1 MAMNMFKRA
10 MATAVSNA
18 AEVVGLKSGGAHDEV
33 LDGYKSRLSSIQGEM
48 SSLKNTAQTYSKAM
62 LALGASGCSVCED
75 FKTVYAKSAPRQP
88 QINTFVTAEQAI
100 DETTFKVFR
109 DSYGWDILKVL
120 DDWQEDSNRL
130 MDDIRNTEA
139 ALEQVKTL
147 EAKVASY
154 RAAKD
159 KKSQRGQDTTS
170 KDAETLQQAEE
181 MLTKYQ
187 TNFNGQRAELD
198 KKINAFFDGRYALL
212 DSVFVRF
219 IELQTEF
226 SAQMS
231 SSLKPLQ
238 DTVTNYRKRY
248 PLDGSK
254 RTSNS
259 PSPAPSASGRNSISP
274 GPKAAPPAANTAAAA
289 SPIPDFLG
297 GASILDAKPA
307 ASEDEE
313 EESEEETDDS
323 EDDEDHHPIPAA
335 SKSPRNASPAAFA
348 TSPRGSVKSPVPAPD
363 TDLLFGSD
371 KPQSN
376 GELFDLFGSAPSKPA
391 PTSSSPKH
399 ASPSPDPAFDLFDF
413 SGPPTSAATSPK
425 PAAAAKTTKSKPA
438 PAANIDP
445 FASLEDNSIKSPTA
459 RSAKNSRQ
467 NSMANLNNVT
477 TAVLED
483 HIENAQV
490 SRIQE
495 IREQEIAEE
504 AEAEAKRLAGHK
516 LEDRLNQW
524 STKDGQRKH
533 IRTLL
538 SSLHTI
544 LWPNS
549 GWKTVS
555 VADLLDAS
563 AIKKSHRRAILVL
576 HPDKL
581 QNATSEQ
588 KVIAEHAFDALN
600 QAMERYQEIGQ

>member
-1 MAMNMFKRA
+1 
-10 MATAVSNA
+10 
-18 AEVVGLKSGGAHDEV
+18 
-33 LDGYKSRLSSIQGEM
+33 
-48 SSLKNTAQTYSKAM
+48 
-62 LALGASGCSVCED
+62 
-75 FKTVYAKSAPRQP
+75 
-88 QINTFVTAEQAI
+88 
-100 DETTFKVFR
+100 
-109 DSYGWDILKVL
+109 
-120 DDWQEDSNRL
+120 
-130 MDDIRNTEA
+130 MDDISNTEA

-154 RAAKD
+154 RSAKD
-159 KKSQRGQDTTS
+159 KRSQRGQDSTS
-170 KDAETLQQAEE
+170 KDTETLQQAEE

-212 DSVFVRF
+212 DGLFVRF
-219 IELQTEF
+219 IELQSEF
-226 SAQMS
+226 TNQMNTA
-231 SSLKPLQ
+231 LRPLQ
-238 DTVTNYRKRY
+238 DTVANYRKRF

-254 RTSNS
+254 RSGSS
-259 PSPAPSASGRNSISP
+259 PSPPPSTASGRNSISP
-274 GPKAAPPAANTAAAA
+274 APTKPTINTNNAA

-297 GASILDAKPA
+297 GGGSILDGKPA
-307 ASEDEE
+307 ASEDE
-313 EESEEETDDS
+313 DDS
-323 EDDEDHHPIPAA
+323 DEDSDESDDEDHPAPIAA
-335 SKSPRNASPAAFA
+335 KSPRTASPQQANFA
-348 TSPRGSVKSPVPAPD
+348 TSPRGTVVKSPVPAPA

-376 GELFDLFGSAPSKPA
+376 GELFDLFGGAPSKPA
-391 PTSSSPKH
+391 PTSSSPKN
-399 ASPSPDPAFDLFDF
+399 ASPSADPAFDLFDF
-413 SGPPTSAATSPK
+413 SGPPTAAVSPKPTSNSSSAKSK
-425 PAAAAKTTKSKPA
+425 PAAA
-438 PAANIDP
+438 PAAPIDP
-445 FASLEDNSIKSPTA
+445 FASLEDNSVKSPKGG
-459 RSAKNSRQ
+459 RSAHNSRT

-544 LWPNS
+544 LWPGS

-555 VADLLDAS
+555 VADLLDQA

-581 QNATSEQ
+581 QNATAEQ
-588 KVIAEHAFDALN
+588 KVIADHAFDALN
-600 QAMERYQEIGQ
+600 QAMERYQELGQ